1 MKERIMIKKQ
11 RRIIIGV
18 TLMVAI
24 ATAYVLFS
32 SRLSSLLPK
41 ATATGDEVVV
51 APKTLVFGVD
61 TTGLLRATEV
71 QNFGGPPMFGN
82 YWQFQIVNMA
92 AEGKQVKAGE
102 QLIGFDAQKIRDDLQ
117 RFQNEL
123 DQANKELEKTR
134 TQIDLEGQELKSKLA
149 AAENNYEKF
158 KLKQTRDLR
167 VEALNK
173 VEEDRL
179 AFEQARREVEAMKER
194 IEWHKKSS
202 EATYQIIVSKKARA
216 ENKVNEIKKGMENFQ
231 AKADRDGVVIY
242 KTKWNGEKFRVGESV
257 WMGQSLLEIPDL
269 NTIIAEAY
277 VPEVDIGKIKPGQ
290 PAEVTIDAF
299 PDKVYSG
306 SIKSVG
312 KLVHPKAWDIPNKI
326 LDIQIA
332 LDQLDISI
340 MRPAMSVK
348 AKIKTSSI
356 ENCLAIPLK
365 AVRTTAE
372 GSMIKVKTDQGWR
385 EQMVKLGESNGT
397 EVVIIDGLK
406 AGDRIGA
413 DFAKAK

>member
-1 MKERIMIKKQ
+1 MIKKQ
-11 RRIIIGV
+11 KRIIAAITFVAVIGV
-18 TLMVAI
+18 
-24 ATAYVLFS
+24 AYILFG

-41 ATATGDEVVV
+41 ATATGDEIAV
-51 APKTLVFGVD
+51 APKTLFFGVD
-61 TTGLLRATEV
+61 STGLLRATTV

-82 YWQFQIVNMA
+82 YWQFQIVNLI

-102 QLIGFDAQKIRDDLQ
+102 QLITFDAQRIRDDLQ

-123 DQANKELEKTR
+123 DQATKELEKTR
-134 TQIDLEGQELKSKLA
+134 TQIDLETQELQSRLA
-149 AAENNYEKF
+149 AAENNYEKL
-158 KLKQTRDLR
+158 KLKQTRDMQ

-179 AFEQARREVEAMKER
+179 AFEQARREVEALKER
-194 IEWHKKSS
+194 LEWHKKSS

-242 KTKWNGEKFRVGESV
+242 KTKWNGDKFRVGESV
-257 WMGQSLLEIPDL
+257 WMGQSILEIPDL

-290 PAEVTIDAF
+290 LAEVTIDAF
-299 PDKVYSG
+299 PDKVYPG
-306 SIKSVG
+306 SIKRIG
-312 KLVHPKAWDIPNKI
+312 TLVHPKAWDIPNKI
-326 LDIQIA
+326 LDVQIA
-332 LDQLDISI
+332 FDNLDISI

-356 ENCLAIPLK
+356 DNCLAVPLK
-365 AVRTTAE
+365 SIRTTAE

-385 EQMVKLGESNGT
+385 EQPVKLGESNGT
-397 EVVIIDGLK
+397 EVVILEGLK